1 MFLLGSIFRCSLS
14 FGKSLIS
21 MVSPGP
27 VVVVMDTVDVAV
39 VGAGAV
45 AVVAVVAVV
54 VVDEDKEKRLAEC
67 AKNCWED
74 LRDRRVER
82 IDGEKSAWSC

>member
-1 MFLLGSIFRCSLS
+1 
-14 FGKSLIS
+14 

-27 VVVVMDTVDVAV
+27 VVVVIDTVDVAV
-39 VGAGAV
+39 VGAVAV
-45 AVVAVVAVV
+45 AVVVV

-67 AKNCWED
+67 TKNCWED

-82 IDGEKSAWSC
+82 MDGEKSAWSCWSRPQNWSNRRAMR